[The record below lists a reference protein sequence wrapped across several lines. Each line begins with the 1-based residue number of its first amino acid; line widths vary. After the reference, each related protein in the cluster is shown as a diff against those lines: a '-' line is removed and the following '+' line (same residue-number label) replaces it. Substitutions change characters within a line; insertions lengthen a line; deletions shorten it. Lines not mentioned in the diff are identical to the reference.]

1 MEQTDNKVPGTGRLV
16 ARLLLTVVGMFAF
29 GFALVPLYDAFC
41 DWTGLN
47 GKTGGPY
54 VYEAESVQVDESR
67 EVTVQF
73 MTSNNAGMSWVFE
86 PLQRQVKVHPGAM
99 TEVRFI
105 ARNPT
110 DKAMVGQA
118 IPSVSPF
125 KGADYLHK
133 TECFCFTQQRLEAG
147 EEIEMPLL
155 FFIDQ
160 ALPKDISKL
169 TLSYT
174 LFDVTAN
181 FVSSGTTLSAN
192 Q

>member
-1 MEQTDNKVPGTGRLV
+1 MSEKESKAVGSRRLVGRL
-16 ARLLLTVVGMFAF
+16 ALTVIGMFAF
-29 GFALVPLYDAFC
+29 GFALVPLYDVFC
-41 DWTGLN
+41 DLTGLN

-54 VYEAESVQVDESR
+54 VYEAETVQVDETR
-67 EVTVQF
+67 EITVQF
-73 MTSNNAGMSWVFE
+73 VANNNVGMAWEFK
-86 PLQRQVKVHPGAM
+86 PLQRQVKVHPGEM
-99 TEVRFI
+99 MEVHFI

-118 IPSVSPF
+118 VPSVSPF
-125 KGADYLHK
+125 RGADFLHK

-155 FFIDQ
+155 FFVDQ
-160 ALPKDISKL
+160 ALPKDVSKL

-181 FVSSGTTLSAN
+181 FVSSGNTLSAN